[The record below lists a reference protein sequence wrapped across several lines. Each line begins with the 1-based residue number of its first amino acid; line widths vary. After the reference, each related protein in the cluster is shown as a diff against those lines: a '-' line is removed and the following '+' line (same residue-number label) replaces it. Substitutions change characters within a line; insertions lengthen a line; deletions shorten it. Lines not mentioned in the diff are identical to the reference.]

1 MAAMFRPAHGD
12 PRAMNA
18 STMAVR
24 ARWNS
29 AGPIA
34 SGGVPVSAVILASV
48 DHCSIVSAGRSLEP
62 LGDGD
67 RTR

>member
-24 ARWNS
+24 ALSSS
-29 AGPIA
+29 AAPIA

-48 DHCSIVSAGRSLEP
+48 DHCNIVSAARTASRSATVP
-62 LGDGD
+62 NQ
-67 RTR
+67 